1 MGNELLL
8 RVMFICRQNSRR
20 SQIAH
25 ALLVD
30 RAPEGVEVSSAGLDG
45 AGGIAA
51 EAIAVMDEQGIDLR
65 AQSSNALEEYLAEHF
80 GTVIVLCGCLPELP
94 QDWKQRPLV
103 EDWDIAD
110 PMAGDLNSHRR
121 ARDLISTRIDSLLQ
135 QLAKD

>member
-45 AGGIAA
+45 AGGLAA

-94 QDWKQRPLV
+94 QDWKQRPLM

>member
-1 MGNELLL
+1 MGHELLL

>member
-1 MGNELLL
+1 MGHELLL

-45 AGGIAA
+45 AGGLAA

>member
-1 MGNELLL
+1 MSKVYEQK
-8 RVMFICRQNSRR
+8 V
-20 SQIAH
+20 A
-25 ALLVD
+25 
-30 RAPEGVEVSSAGLDG
+30 AGDLD
-45 AGGIAA
+45 
-51 EAIAVMDEQGIDLR
+51 AIAFIQGMSPVAWQHVNMFGSFEFSDDEQGIDLR

-110 PMAGDLNSHRR
+110 PVAGDLDSHRR